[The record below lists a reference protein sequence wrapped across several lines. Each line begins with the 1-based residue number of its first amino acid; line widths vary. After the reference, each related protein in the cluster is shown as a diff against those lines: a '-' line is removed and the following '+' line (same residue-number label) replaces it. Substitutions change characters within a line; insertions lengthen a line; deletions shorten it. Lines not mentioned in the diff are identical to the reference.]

1 MIRTLLVDDEPL
13 SRTLLSTILAGE
25 SDIEVIGEC
34 DNGRRALEMVQALA
48 PDLVFLDVQM
58 PGMSGVEV
66 VERLPAA
73 GAPLIIFATAYSDYA
88 VSAFEVEAV
97 DYVLKPFG
105 RDRVAR
111 ALARVRER
119 LASNTAA
126 PVESS
131 SGDEGSAAKDGGVT
145 GRLAICDA
153 GNVTLVP
160 LAEIDWVDAAG
171 DYMCVHASGQTH
183 ILRST
188 MKELIQKLDA
198 AMFRQIHRSTVVN
211 IERVREITRLKKGE
225 CLLHLDGATTLKV
238 SRNYRTAIAPLLK

>member
-1 MIRTLLVDDEPL
+1 MKIRTLLVDDEPL
-13 SRTLLSTILAGE
+13 SRLLLKSILAEYG
-25 SDIEVIGEC
+25 DVEVVGEC
-34 DNGRRALEMVQALA
+34 DCGRRALEMVSVHA

-58 PGMSGVEV
+58 PGMTGVDV
-66 VERLPAA
+66 VAQLPRAR
-73 GAPLIIFATAYSDYA
+73 APLVIFATAHSDYA

-97 DYVLKPFG
+97 DYVLKPFD
-105 RDRVAR
+105 RERVAR
-111 ALARVRER
+111 ALSRARER
-119 LASNTAA
+119 LEAMAA
-126 PVESS
+126 AGSERSH
-131 SGDEGSAAKDGGVT
+131 GALDGGEGSAPG

-171 DYMCVHASGQTH
+171 DYMCVHASGRTH

-188 MKELIQKLDA
+188 MKELVQKLDA

-225 CLLHLDGATTLKV
+225 CLLHLDDATTLKV